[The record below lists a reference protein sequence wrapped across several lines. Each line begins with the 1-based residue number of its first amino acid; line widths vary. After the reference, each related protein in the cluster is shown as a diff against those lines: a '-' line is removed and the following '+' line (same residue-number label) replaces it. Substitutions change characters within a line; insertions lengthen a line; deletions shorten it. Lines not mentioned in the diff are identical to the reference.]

1 MRVVRVRRQQLSAW
15 ALGSTAVLFAGC
27 TDEGATLTRATSAAE
42 QMSSSHETLSEE
54 LTREGFAAL
63 RMSED
68 ERAVLAAAIEASD
81 WAELPAS
88 AFPEHIRR
96 FDGVAARI
104 EGWMIPG
111 TIKQRR
117 VLDFML
123 VRDNAACCFGAMP
136 GADEWIHVEMAPGTS
151 AEYWRYAKIAVEGR
165 LTVGGAA
172 VIDGMQ
178 PPALR
183 LFAHNCEI
191 IEKPR

>member
-1 MRVVRVRRQQLSAW
+1 MQRRTRRGSTLLAAALLAACGTHDDAAREASPPVEAAHESLSA
-15 ALGSTAVLFAGC
+15 
-27 TDEGATLTRATSAAE
+27 
-42 QMSSSHETLSEE
+42 Q

-68 ERAVLAAAIEASD
+68 ERAALAAAVKASK
-81 WAELPAS
+81 WTELPAS
-88 AFPEHIRR
+88 VFPERIRR
-96 FDGVAARI
+96 FAGVQARI

-123 VRDNAACCFGAMP
+123 VRDNAACCFGATP
-136 GADEWIHVEMAPGTS
+136 GADEWIHVEMAPGLS
-151 AEYWRYAKIAVEGR
+151 AEYVRYAKIAVEGV
-165 LTVGGAA
+165 LEVGGGALT
-172 VIDGMQ
+172 DGMQ

-183 LFAHNCEI
+183 MLARVCEI